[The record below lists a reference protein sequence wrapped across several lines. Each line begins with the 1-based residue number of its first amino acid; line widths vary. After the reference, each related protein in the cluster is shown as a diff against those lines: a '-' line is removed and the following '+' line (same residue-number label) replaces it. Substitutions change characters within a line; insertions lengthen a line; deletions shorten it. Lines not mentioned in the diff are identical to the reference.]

1 VAQSTFKNKFM
12 DQQKEHLKNLSEIRS
27 LMESSTK
34 FLSLSGL
41 AGVFIGIIALCGA
54 VVAYL
59 YLSLDIFSDNY
70 YIHLSRG
77 QVFNFGN
84 VAFFVTDAIIV
95 LILALTA
102 GTIFTIRK
110 AHKNGQAVWN
120 AAVKKFL
127 INLFIPLIA
136 GGLFCLVLLYY
147 HVIILIA
154 PAMLV
159 FYGISLV
166 SASVFTFKVIRYLGY
181 SEIILGL
188 AACFFVGYGL
198 IFWAVGFG
206 FLHIIYG
213 IVMRIKYE
221 R

>member
-1 VAQSTFKNKFM
+1 MN
-12 DQQKEHLKNLSEIRS
+12 QQNEHLKNLSEIRS

-41 AGVFIGIIALCGA
+41 AGVFIGIFALCGA

-70 YIHLSRG
+70 YIHLSSG
-77 QVFNFGN
+77 KSFNFGN
-84 VAFFVTDAIIV
+84 VAFFVTDAVIV
-95 LILALTA
+95 LLLALA
-102 GTIFTIRK
+102 VGMIFTIRK
-110 AHKNGQAVWN
+110 ARKKGQAIWN

-127 INLFIPLIA
+127 INLFIPLVA

-147 HVIILIA
+147 HYIPLIA

-166 SASVFTFKVIRYLGY
+166 SASVFTFSLIRYLGY

-188 AACFFVGYGL
+188 ISCFFPGYGL

-206 FLHIIYG
+206 LLHIIYG
-213 IVMRIKYE
+213 TVMRFKYE